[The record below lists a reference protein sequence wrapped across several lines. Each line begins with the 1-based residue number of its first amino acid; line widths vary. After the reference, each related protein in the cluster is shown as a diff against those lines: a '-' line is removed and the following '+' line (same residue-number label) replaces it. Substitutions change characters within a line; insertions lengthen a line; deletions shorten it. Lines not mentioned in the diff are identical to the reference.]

1 MTKTILSKPALLVDL
16 PEVGSI
22 EAKFTYN
29 FFTPDERTNETS
41 NVYGSVGFTSTD
53 IDLTTS
59 TYTDN
64 IATSNIQNETLR
76 SFYGRNAVYPRFN
89 RISITKPPVAIDRNL
104 SINRTEVKGNIA
116 REAALNVFGRVG
128 VSIIDTTLDKTVYRI
143 LSGSFTSLERQET
156 SSASRRILDAV
167 INSIQPDGYRYT
179 DTDMRQIK
187 VSAIEETLQ
196 GLEFGF
202 SFLPNV
208 AGTIAAASLNSPKNV
223 YADEVSSAQKTLNE
237 VETKSVA
244 ESRPYVLR
252 TTDYEADFN
261 YINDSVNFVPT
272 HKNNLIGY
280 IIQKFG
286 IRDDGTV
293 DILSEKIDLN
303 KNATSFIDPE
313 IAYGRRYKYR
323 VISLYACQFQMNQQ
337 VTSASGTE
345 EDKVVTRYALF
356 SSRGS
361 DVSVVCEE
369 YIAPPPP
376 VDLAFRY
383 RADNTGLNIT
393 WNFPINLQAD
403 IKKIQVFRRSSTSEP
418 FQLLRMYDFDD
429 SVVKTPDPE
438 GTPEQFITRSLL
450 PTTLHRDAEF
460 TKNSKFIYAV
470 CAIDAH
476 GFTSNYSVQLEA
488 SYDRYRNRIN
498 TRVISRS
505 DAPKPY
511 PNIFLNRDTFVDT
524 MKMSGYTRLNIYFDP
539 EYIGITDANG
549 NDQEH
554 IVFNNSRGDDNSYK
568 LLVVNTDFQQSQTLD
583 IKINDSYVQ
592 APVITPSTARVFR
605 PT

>member
-1 MTKTILSKPALLVDL
+1 MTETVISKPALLVDL
-16 PEVGSI
+16 PEVSSI
-22 EAKFTYN
+22 EAKFVYN

-53 IDLTTS
+53 VDLTTS

-64 IATSNIQNETLR
+64 IGTSNIQNETLR
-76 SFYGRNAVYPRFN
+76 AFYGRNAVYPRFN
-89 RISITKPPVAIDRNL
+89 RITITKPPVAIDRNL
-104 SINRTEVKGNIA
+104 SISRTDIKGNVA

-128 VSIIDTTLDKTVYRI
+128 VSIIDTTLDKTIYRI
-143 LSGSFTSLERQET
+143 LSGSITALQDQET

-167 INSIQPDGYRYT
+167 VNNIQPDGYRYAVS
-179 DTDMRQIK
+179 DMRQIK
-187 VSAIEETLQ
+187 VSAVEETLR

-202 SFLPNV
+202 SFLPTV
-208 AGTIAAASLNSPKNV
+208 AGTVADASLSSPKNV
-223 YADEVSSAQKTLNE
+223 YADEISSTQTELNE
-237 VETKSVA
+237 VEDQSVA
-244 ESRPYVLR
+244 GSRPYVLR
-252 TTDYEADFN
+252 TSDYEADFN
-261 YINDSVNFVPT
+261 FIDDAVIVSPT
-272 HKNNLIGY
+272 LKNNLIGY

-286 IRDDGTV
+286 TRDDGTV
-293 DILSEKIDLN
+293 DIFSEKLDLN
-303 KNATSFIDPE
+303 PNTTSFIDPE
-313 IAYGRRYKYR
+313 IAYGRSYKYR

-337 VTSASGTE
+337 VTTAFGTE
-345 EDKVVTRYALF
+345 EDKPVTRYALF
-356 SSRGS
+356 ASRGS
-361 DVSVVCEE
+361 DASVVCEE

-429 SVVKTPDPE
+429 SVIKTSDPE
-438 GTPEQFITRSLL
+438 SVPERLITRSLL
-450 PTTLHRDAEF
+450 PTTLHRDTEF
-460 TKNSKFIYAV
+460 TKNSRFIYAV

-476 GFTSNYSVQLEA
+476 GYTSNYSVQLEA

-539 EYIGITDANG
+539 EYISITDATG
-549 NDQEH
+549 DDQEH
-554 IVFNNSRGDDNSYK
+554 VVFNNNRGDDNSYK

-583 IKINDSYVQ
+583 IKINDSYVEP
-592 APVITPSTARVFR
+592 PVITPSTARVFR